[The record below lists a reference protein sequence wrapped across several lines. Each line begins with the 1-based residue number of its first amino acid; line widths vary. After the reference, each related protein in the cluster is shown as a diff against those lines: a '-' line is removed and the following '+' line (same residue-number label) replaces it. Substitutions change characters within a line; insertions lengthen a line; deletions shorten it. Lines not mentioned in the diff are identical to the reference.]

1 MSATSINVGKF
12 SLDSRSGD
20 NVLLTARP
28 DMRIVKLGF
37 LAAALIA
44 IVAGTIYGLPIPDG
58 VKIVF
63 LPLVGLFV
71 VALVY
76 SAIMYET
83 LVNTVFRVTNECI
96 EEEGGFIWKTQ
107 HRIPLSYVRDVTY
120 DQSFLQKML
129 GVSSVTVSP
138 TNGNKIVLSNI
149 MEGEGSR
156 ELIWKLVLSR
166 SPRAQRQ
173 APRGC
178 SD

>member
-1 MSATSINVGKF
+1 MSATSINLGKF

-44 IVAGTIYGLPIPDG
+44 AVTGAIYVLPIPDG
-58 VKIVF
+58 VKIAF
-63 LPLVGLFV
+63 LPLIGLFV

-120 DQSFLQKML
+120 DQNFLQGMF

-149 MEGEGSR
+149 RDGEQTR
-156 ELIWKLVLSR
+156 DVIWKLLLSR
-166 SPRAQRQ
+166 TPRV
-173 APRGC
+173 
-178 SD
+178 

>member
-12 SLDSRSGD
+12 RMDSSGSD
-20 NVLLTARP
+20 NPLLTARP

-37 LAAALIA
+37 LGAAL
-44 IVAGTIYGLPIPDG
+44 VAAVTGTIYVLPIPDG
-58 VKIVF
+58 VKIAF
-63 LPLVGLFV
+63 LPLIGLFV

-83 LVNTVFRVTNECI
+83 LVNTVFRVTNEYI

-120 DQSFLQKML
+120 NQSFLQAMF

-138 TNGNKIVLSNI
+138 TNGNKIVLSNVPN
-149 MEGEGSR
+149 GER
-156 ELIWKLVLSR
+156 ARDAIWSLVAKRTPNS
-166 SPRAQRQ
+166 
-173 APRGC
+173 
-178 SD
+178 

>member
-1 MSATSINVGKF
+1 MSATSINVGNF

-44 IVAGTIYGLPIPDG
+44 AVAGIVYLSPISEG
-58 VKIVF
+58 VKIAF
-63 LPLVGLFV
+63 LPSIPLFV

-83 LVNTVFRVTNECI
+83 LGNAVFTVTNDCV
-96 EEEGGFIWKTQ
+96 EEEGGFIWKAR
-107 HRIPLSYVRDVTY
+107 HSIPLSYVRDVTY
-120 DQSFLQKML
+120 NQTFFQAMF

-138 TNGNKIVLSNI
+138 TNGNKIVISNI
-149 MEGEGSR
+149 RDGEGTR
-156 ELIWKLVLSR
+156 EMIWKLVLA
-166 SPRAQRQ
+166 RAT
-173 APRGC
+173 
-178 SD
+178 

>member
-12 SLDSRSGD
+12 RIDLRGDD

-37 LAAALIA
+37 LSAALIA
-44 IVAGTIYGLPIPDG
+44 AVAGIVYLSPISDG
-58 VKIVF
+58 VKIAF
-63 LPLVGLFV
+63 LPLIGLFV

-83 LVNTVFRVTNECI
+83 LVNAVFRVTNECI

-120 DQSFLQKML
+120 DQSVLQKML

-138 TNGNKIVLSNI
+138 TNGHKIVLSNI
-149 MEGEGSR
+149 RYGRGTR
-156 ELIWKLVLSR
+156 EMIWKLVMSKLP
-166 SPRAQRQ
+166 SPQRQ
-173 APRGC
+173 T
-178 SD
+178 

>member
-12 SLDSRSGD
+12 RMDSSGSD
-20 NVLLTARP
+20 NPLLTARP
-28 DMRIVKLGF
+28 DMRVVKLGF

-58 VKIVF
+58 VKIAF

-96 EEEGGFIWKTQ
+96 EEEGGFIWKTR
-107 HRIPLSYVRDVTY
+107 HSIPLSYVRDVTY
-120 DQSFLQKML
+120 NQTFFQAMF

-149 MEGEGSR
+149 RDGACTQET
-156 ELIWKLVLSR
+156 IWNLVLSR
-166 SPRAQRQ
+166 SPR
-173 APRGC
+173 GLK
-178 SD
+178 S